1 MLTKEIYLAYPNS
14 VDFDRFKV
22 NSVNHGTIFK
32 GNIDSV
38 KCYTI
43 KKLLDWKMASMF
55 S

>member
-22 NSVNHGTIFK
+22 NSVHHGTIFK
-32 GNIDSV
+32 GNVDFV

-43 KKLLDWKMASMF
+43 KNLLD
-55 S
+55 